1 MSTLLVVAAKIVA
14 SSVEQVFRRKYYRR
28 AFRLLKLIYEE
39 FSRFLVKKGMPAG
52 IDIINIDLIKE
63 IKNLKLKLKYHF
75 TKLEATFQNP
85 RFKSYVSQI
94 FDEISMKRTQ

>member
-1 MSTLLVVAAKIVA
+1 MS
-14 SSVEQVFRRKYYRR
+14 
-28 AFRLLKLIYEE
+28 
-39 FSRFLVKKGMPAG
+39 AG